1 MLHHFFTVFSSN
13 KFTCDVPRSLSLLGS
28 SVSFGPVK
36 EVLLRCPQLSSLNL
50 SSCRGLPR
58 GIKRNYVGSDLDVL
72 KQNVIAGK
80 FDELT
85 GDDSPNQISSPHD
98 ETR

>member
-1 MLHHFFTVFSSN
+1 VNFLFDF
-13 KFTCDVPRSLSLLGS
+13 RSLNLLGS
-28 SVSFGPVK
+28 SISFGPVK

-58 GIKRNYVGSDLDVL
+58 GIKRNYVGSDLDIL
-72 KQNVIAGK
+72 RQNVTAGK

-85 GDDSPNQISSPHD
+85 GEDSPNQNTSSPQED
-98 ETR
+98 AR